1 VLASARRM
9 SDQFGRHPWILMAIS
24 IAAGIAGQRET
35 AEAVYHEVTGRA
47 SLEYVQ
53 RPILAV
59 AALNAGRRDEAFRY
73 LHEAVRERDAM
84 LPALALDWPGFDA
97 GRGTPEFDSVIR
109 EMGYASALRPRGK
122 GAPSP

>member
-1 VLASARRM
+1 M
-9 SDQFGRHPWILMAIS
+9 SDQFGRHPWILMAVS
-24 IAAGIAGQRET
+24 IAAGLAGKRET

-59 AALNAGRRDEAFRY
+59 AALNAGRRAEAFAY

-84 LPALALDWPGFDA
+84 MPALALDWPGFDA
-97 GRGTPEFDSVIR
+97 GRGTAEFDSVIR
-109 EMGYASALRPRGK
+109 EMGYESPPRPRGT
-122 GAPSP
+122 GGRAR